1 MIKKSFIFIL
11 IIMFIL
17 SSSSIFAE
25 QPLFLEALIKEVRES
40 NLDILAAKKRWEAS
54 LLKIPQAKSL
64 DNPNVDFSFM
74 KIQKGTIKL
83 DKTMPEDRVLSI
95 SQMFPLFGKL
105 TLKGKIA
112 FIESQISA
120 SEYKDKELEVINKL
134 KNTYYDLFMN
144 YKVMELN
151 QDSLRLLETIAKIAE
166 AKYTVG
172 NVGQEEISKMN
183 LEIARLSNNIINLKQ
198 ERSSKETQINALLN
212 RPLESKLTTPELKED
227 LSFNQDVSPL
237 YQLALQNQPELLIF
251 SYVIEK
257 NKHAKSLAKRNL
269 LPDLMTEIGLRGIT
283 SGGIGPWDLM
293 LAFSVPFWFWT
304 KQRYEIKEAI
314 ANLEEAE
321 IAYQAIKNVVFSK
334 IKDLLVQIDIAK
346 NKLNLYKHN
355 LVPLLENSIS
365 ASLSAYRSG
374 KGDLMLL
381 LDTERMLIETK
392 IDYYNVLVEY
402 NARLSD
408 LERYIGISL
417 SEVK

>member
-1 MIKKSFIFIL
+1 MKKTFILILAVIFIL
-11 IIMFIL
+11 D
-17 SSSSIFAE
+17 SSSIFAE
-25 QPLFLEALIKEVRES
+25 QPLSLEALIKEAREN

-64 DNPNVDFSFM
+64 ENPTVDFSFM

-112 FIESQISA
+112 FVKSQMTA
-120 SEYKDKELEVINKL
+120 SEYKDKELEIINKL
-134 KNTYYDLFMN
+134 KNSYYILFMN
-144 YKVMELN
+144 YKVIELN
-151 QDSLRLLETIAKIAE
+151 QNSLGLLETMAKIAE

-172 NVGQEEISKMN
+172 NASQEEIFKIN
-183 LEIARLSNNIINLKQ
+183 LEIARLSNVIANLKQ
-198 ERSSKETQINALLN
+198 EKLSQETQINALLN
-212 RPLESKLTTPELKED
+212 RRLESKLDMPVLEED
-227 LSFNQDVSPL
+227 LSFNQDIDSL
-237 YQLALQNQPELLIF
+237 YQLALQNQPELLVF

-257 NKHAKSLAKRNL
+257 NKYAKSLAKRSL
-269 LPDLMTEIGLRGIT
+269 LPDIMAEIGLRGIT

-314 ANLEEAE
+314 TNLEEAE
-321 IAYQAIKNVVFSK
+321 IAYQAMKNTAFSK
-334 IKDLLVQIDIAK
+334 IKDLLTQIEITK

-355 LVPLLENSIS
+355 LMPLLENSIS

-381 LDTERMLIETK
+381 LDTERILVETK
-392 IDYYNVLVEY
+392 MDYYSILAEY
-402 NARLSD
+402 NMRLSD
-408 LERYIGISL
+408 LERYVGINL
-417 SEVK
+417 SEVKG